1 MFTRVLRW
9 LLGGFIVFIFISIGA
24 MFFLNDKLNLFV
36 KEVVE
41 RNGVEALGTNVEIG
55 EVDVTLATGKGLIHD
70 LRIYNPEGFS
80 DQPAFTVERLYFET
94 NFQNINQAVIGLKL
108 VRAENTT
115 IEIEFNDQGESNL
128 HALRADIDKQAKNGH
143 TTFNS
148 RKIIIDSYSSINRKA
163 ILVINGE
170 KKHEF
175 KLPDLPALNNIG
187 LEEGGIP
194 LSQVLTRIFN
204 YIIPSTLEDVKKRE
218 NNEQTN

>member
-1 MFTRVLRW
+1 MFTRILRW

-24 MFFLNDKLNLFV
+24 IFFLTDKLNLFV

-41 RNGVEALGTNVEIG
+41 RNGVEALGADVRVG
-55 EVDVTLATGKGLIHD
+55 EVDVSLTTGKGVIHD
-70 LRIYNPEGFS
+70 LRIYNPKGFS
-80 DQPAFTVERLYFET
+80 EQPLFTVEKLYFVT
-94 NFQNINQAVIGLKL
+94 DFQKINQLIIGLKL

-115 IEIEFNDQGESNL
+115 IEVEFNDKGESNL
-128 HALRADIDKQAKNGH
+128 HVLREDIDKQGKKGH
-143 TTFNS
+143 AMFNS
-148 RKIIIDSYSSINRKA
+148 RKLIIDSYSSVNRKA

-170 KKHEF
+170 KKREF
-175 KLPDLPALNNIG
+175 KLPDLPPLNNIG

-218 NNEQTN
+218 NNEKTN